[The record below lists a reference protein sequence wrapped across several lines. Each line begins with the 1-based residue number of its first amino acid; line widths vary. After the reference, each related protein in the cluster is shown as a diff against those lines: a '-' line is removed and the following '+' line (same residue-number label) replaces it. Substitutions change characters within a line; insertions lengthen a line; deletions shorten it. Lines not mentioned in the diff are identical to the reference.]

1 MSNSPEAIKNFPFPF
16 NSDSYMYSVNI
27 QPVTDEALFD
37 VDEHY
42 HTEIK
47 ERDRILTQGKQRRYF
62 GEPHMKD
69 AQWDTLSVIMEDLA
83 TYYPESFVLT

>member
-1 MSNSPEAIKNFPFPF
+1 MSNNPEAIKNFPEPF

-42 HTEIK
+42 YAEIE
-47 ERDRILTQGKQRRYF
+47 ERDRDAIAIIYLT
-62 GEPHMKD
+62 
-69 AQWDTLSVIMEDLA
+69 DLA
-83 TYYPESFVLT
+83 HHNEK